1 MTDKENTSPS
11 ANIKEEIDG
20 LTERL
25 SYYSRKYYVED
36 DPVITDSEYD
46 SLFRM
51 LEELENK
58 YPEYRRPDSPTLRVG
73 GALLERFEKV
83 THNVPMGSLQDVF
96 NYGELTEY
104 LEKTVYDGNWSVEC
118 KIDGLSVSLLY
129 EKGLFVRGATRGDQA
144 E

>member
-51 LEELENK
+51 LEELENSNQGRIQTAGFSDAQSG
-58 YPEYRRPDSPTLRVG
+58 RRTSR
-73 GALLERFEKV
+73 AL
-83 THNVPMGSLQDVF
+83 
-96 NYGELTEY
+96 
-104 LEKTVYDGNWSVEC
+104 
-118 KIDGLSVSLLY
+118 
-129 EKGLFVRGATRGDQA
+129 
-144 E
+144 

>member
-58 YPEYRRPDSPTLRVG
+58 YPAGFSDAQSGRRPSR
-73 GALLERFEKV
+73 AL
-83 THNVPMGSLQDVF
+83 
-96 NYGELTEY
+96 
-104 LEKTVYDGNWSVEC
+104 
-118 KIDGLSVSLLY
+118 
-129 EKGLFVRGATRGDQA
+129 
-144 E
+144 